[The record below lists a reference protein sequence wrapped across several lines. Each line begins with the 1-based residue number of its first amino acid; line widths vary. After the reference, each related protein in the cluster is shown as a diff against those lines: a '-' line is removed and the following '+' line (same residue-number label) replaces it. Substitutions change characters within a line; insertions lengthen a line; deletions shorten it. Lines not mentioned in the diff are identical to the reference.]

1 MLEEKKKSNG
11 YKDGKEIEQ
20 KNNVKKLKQKV
31 DHCAKFL
38 IDDDHL

>member
-1 MLEEKKKSNG
+1 MDRKMEKKLNK
-11 YKDGKEIEQ
+11 